1 MLEVGK
7 NLEIKSLN
15 LGANK
20 FGVHVISFDVAL
32 FLLKNK
38 YIHSLNVAEVNQTA
52 SSLIYFMMVL
62 SSDQEISNGT
72 LKSLNISRPNPG
84 CMYYFDSVHFAD
96 VIGHMLQHN
105 TTLKAL
111 HLQKYNFDCHDI
123 ESMMFNAI
131 HNNSLHLLD
140 LGCNNIGD
148 HGINHI
154 AKWLV
159 EKPPLK
165 TLILCR
171 NIITDHGAR
180 SLSFAIP
187 FSKLVSLDIS
197 YNKITDDG
205 MVYILYTLKKF
216 PMLRRLRI
224 FSNCIGHPAAKSVV
238 TMISQIMSRAHMKDC
253 RCCYCFKCQAS
264 HYDETCRNAD
274 HPDTCT
280 CCKCKGDESSDWSV
294 DKLIAN
300 RLLSPFDLKKNIK
313 YILTRVNSMTKENIV
328 RWINI
333 DENLLEENLKYIGY
347 TIFQDQYEKSIP
359 CTSSWAQLSVS
370 ALQKY
375 LQESSSKNLLV
386 ISKNDP
392 IFSRNVCK
400 NIDDKSITSSDSC
413 TMY

>member
-1 MLEVGK
+1 MRGYVVYQKIRRNLQNVDIPALLIFLKDHQNITHITLANNNISDSGFISLLDHFVLYKNVEELDLQNNNIADLGIKYMLEVGK

-20 FGVHVISFDVAL
+20 FGVHASKDVAL

-224 FSNCIGHPAAKSVV
+224 FSNCIGHPAAKSYLQILKR
-238 TMISQIMSRAHMKDC
+238 MLMSQVLQQENIDVRPY
-253 RCCYCFKCQAS
+253 RV
-264 HYDETCRNAD
+264 D
-274 HPDTCT
+274 HRWYFARYTGD
-280 CCKCKGDESSDWSV
+280 CCKKGDV
-294 DKLIAN
+294 DVPYGLFSQMSK
-300 RLLSPFDLKKNIK
+300 SPPVQATRPCRK
-313 YILTRVNSMTKENIV
+313 YYKYTYSQTTK
-328 RWINI
+328 I
-333 DENLLEENLKYIGY
+333 DIQHVGFYIFY
-347 TIFQDQYEKSIP
+347 S
-359 CTSSWAQLSVS
+359 
-370 ALQKY
+370 
-375 LQESSSKNLLV
+375 
-386 ISKNDP
+386 
-392 IFSRNVCK
+392 
-400 NIDDKSITSSDSC
+400 
-413 TMY
+413 